1 MDNDDDPVGRILTRR
16 EAIAAG
22 GLSALAWLAGCS
34 SGNDSGENATSG
46 SSTAASGSA
55 GTSSTNASVSST
67 SSETTTATAMST
79 SNSSYPATGTMTNTS
94 VTTSEGTTACV
105 AQTELTEGPYYVDEN
120 LRRSDIR
127 TDTDTGNQ
135 QEGTKLDLSFNV
147 FNLANDSCS
156 PLDDA
161 LVDVWHA
168 NADGVYSDVESQ
180 GTSGK
185 DFLRGIQET
194 DDSGEASFTTIY
206 PGWYTGRAVHIH
218 FKIRSPNSASDAY
231 EFTSQLFFD
240 EDLTDQVFSTEPYSD
255 RDERDT
261 RNSGDNIFSQGNANQ
276 LLLDLTE
283 TDDGYAGTLNV
294 AFNIDGEDADEDSAQ
309 GAGGMGGG
317 MNGSAPNGS
326 APNGSPPNGSFPG
339 NGSVPNGSAPS
350 GNESGNETSGTNSS
364 E

>member
-1 MDNDDDPVGRILTRR
+1 
-16 EAIAAG
+16 
-22 GLSALAWLAGCS
+22 
-34 SGNDSGENATSG
+34 
-46 SSTAASGSA
+46 
-55 GTSSTNASVSST
+55 
-67 SSETTTATAMST
+67 
-79 SNSSYPATGTMTNTS
+79 MTNTS

-127 TDTDTGNQ
+127 ADSDTGNQ
-135 QEGTKLDLSFNV
+135 QNGIKLDLSFNV

-168 NADGVYSDVESQ
+168 NADGVYSDVEAQ

-194 DDSGEASFTTIY
+194 DDSGAASFTTIY

-240 EDLTDQVFSTEPYSD
+240 DDLTDEIFSTEPYAA

-261 RNSGDNIFSQGNANQ
+261 RNSEDNIFNQGNADQ

-283 TDDGYAGTLNV
+283 TDEGYAGTLNV

-317 MNGSAPNGS
+317 EMNGSAPNGS
-326 APNGSPPNGSFPG
+326 APNSTPPNGSFPG
-339 NGSVPNGSAPS
+339 QGSAPNGSSPGNSSVPNDSVPL
-350 GNESGNETSGTNSS
+350 GNSTENGTNGTNSS

>member
-1 MDNDDDPVGRILTRR
+1 MDNDDEPVGRILTRR
-16 EAIAAG
+16 QAIAAG
-22 GLSALAWLAGCS
+22 GLSALAWFAGCS
-34 SGNDSGENATSG
+34 STGDSGNNSTSATTG
-46 SSTAASGSA
+46 DGSGSA
-55 GTSSTNASVSST
+55 ASESSATVAS
-67 SSETTTATAMST
+67 ST
-79 SNSSYPATGTMTNTS
+79 SNSSYPATGTMTDTS

-127 TDTDTGNQ
+127 TDSDTGNQ
-135 QEGTKLDLSFNV
+135 QAGTKLELGFNV
-147 FNLANDSCS
+147 FDLADDSCTAM
-156 PLDDA
+156 DDA

-168 NADGVYSDVESQ
+168 NADGVYSDVEAQ

-194 DDSGEASFTTIY
+194 DDSGSASFTTIY

-240 EDLTDQVFSTEPYSD
+240 DDLTDQVFNTEPYAD

-261 RNSGDNIFSQGNANQ
+261 RNAEDSIFNQGTANQ

-294 AFNIDGEDADEDSAQ
+294 AFATDGEDADEDSAA
-309 GAGGMGGG
+309 GASGGG
-317 MNGSAPNGS
+317 GGTNGSAPNGS
-326 APNGSPPNGSFPG
+326 FPGNDSAFNGSTPPNGSAPNGSFPG
-339 NGSVPNGSAPS
+339 NGSAPS
-350 GNESGNETSGTNSS
+350 GNGSENGASGANGTNSS